1 MQASPLILPSHLL
14 RYGTFCSG
22 IEAVTVAW
30 EGLGWHPAFFSEIDR
45 FPCSV
50 LEVRYPNIPNLGDMT
65 KVDGEALQ
73 GLLDVL
79 VAGTPCQSFSV
90 AGLRM
95 GLSDERGNLT
105 LELVKIYDASGT
117 AYLLWENV
125 PGVLSD
131 AGNAFGCFIAALAG
145 SDLEAEPGPRPP
157 LGKSGKFWRWDRERQ
172 YHVPRWP
179 VTGWVAG
186 PRRTIAWRTLDAQYF
201 GLAQRR
207 RRVFLV
213 AGPRD
218 GADPRKV
225 LFEFHGMRRD
235 FAPRRQKTQD
245 IAGTLE
251 ASIGR
256 SRGAGT
262 SPAAITVDRNYVPD
276 IVGQAMSCKW
286 SKGTSGPAGDE
297 HHNLVA
303 YALRAEGYDAS
314 EDGTGRQ
321 NLVIMPINTQV
332 GLRHNALG
340 ERTGL
345 GIGEDGA
352 PAFTL
357 QGAHGHAVAIL
368 PSGEDEPV
376 PALTQNF
383 YADDG
388 TRDGLLVP
396 VAFAQNTRDE
406 VRLQGGDGSL
416 VGCLGANE
424 GMKQRTYVAIPGA
437 APRSSVRRLTPLE
450 CERLQGFP
458 DGYTALTDYPAWR
471 DLDEHESPEE
481 LAEAGYQ
488 VRRTKKGVW
497 RVNDPDGPRYKALGN
512 SMAVDVM
519 RWLGGRLKDAILEV
533 RS

>member
-1 MQASPLILPSHLL
+1 MTPASPLILPSHLL

-30 EGLGWHPAFFSEIDR
+30 DGLGWHPAFFSEIDR
-45 FPCSV
+45 FPCAV
-50 LEVRYPNIPNLGDMT
+50 LKARHPNVPNLGDMT
-65 KVDGEALQ
+65 LVDGKALR
-73 GLLDVL
+73 GLMDII
-79 VAGTPCQSFSV
+79 VAGTPCQSFSI
-90 AGLRM
+90 AGLRL
-95 GLSDERGNLT
+95 GLQDERGNLT
-105 LELVKIYDASGT
+105 LELVKIYDASET

-131 AGNAFGCFIAALAG
+131 RGNAFGCFLGALSGENEALLPPGGKWTDAG
-145 SDLEAEPGPRPP
+145 YV
-157 LGKSGKFWRWDRERQ
+157 LGSQR
-172 YHVPRWP
+172 
-179 VTGWVAG
+179 A
-186 PRRTIAWRTLDAQYF
+186 IAWRILDAQYF

-218 GADPRKV
+218 GADPRQI
-225 LFEFHGMRRD
+225 LFEPHGMRRD
-235 FAPRRQKTQD
+235 SAPRRKKVQN

-256 SRGAGT
+256 SRGADT

-321 NLVIMPINTQV
+321 NLIVMPINTQV

-345 GIGEDGA
+345 GIGEAGA

-357 QGAHGHAVAIL
+357 QGGHGHAVAIM
-368 PSGEDEPV
+368 PSGDAGELA
-376 PALTQNF
+376 PALTKNF
-383 YADDG
+383 YADNISPE
-388 TRDGLLVP
+388 GLLVP
-396 VAFAQNTRDE
+396 QPSA
-406 VRLQGGDGSL
+406 
-416 VGCLGANE
+416 
-424 GMKQRTYVAIPGA
+424 
-437 APRSSVRRLTPLE
+437 VRRLTPLE

-458 DGYTALTDYPAWR
+458 DGYTSLQDYRAWR
-471 DLDEHESPEE
+471 DLDEHEKPEE

-512 SMAVDVM
+512 SMAVAVM
-519 RWLGGRLKDAILEV
+519 RWLGSRLKDALLEV